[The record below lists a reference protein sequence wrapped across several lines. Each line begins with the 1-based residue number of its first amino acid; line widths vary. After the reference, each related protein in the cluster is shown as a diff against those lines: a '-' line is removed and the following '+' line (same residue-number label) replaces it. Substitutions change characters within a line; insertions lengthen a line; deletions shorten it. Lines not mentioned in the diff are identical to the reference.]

1 MDEIVWLDDALR
13 DLDDIGSYIAFDNAR
28 AAEQIVRRI
37 VEAVAILAWHPRL
50 GRVLDD
56 GDTRRLTI
64 TGTPYIAFYRL
75 RSKIEILAVMHG
87 ARQWPDRFGM

>member
-1 MDEIVWLDDALR
+1 MDEVVWLDDALR
-13 DLDDIGSYIAFDNAR
+13 DLDDIGSHIAFDSPR
-28 AAEQIVRRI
+28 AAEHIVRRI
-37 VEAVAILAWHPRL
+37 VEAVAMLAWHPKL
-50 GRVLDD
+50 GRVLMD

-75 RSKIEILAVMHG
+75 RARIEVLAVLHG

>member
-1 MDEIVWLDDALR
+1 MDEVVWLDDALR
-13 DLDDIGSYIAFDNAR
+13 DLDDIGSYIALDSPR
-28 AAEQIVRRI
+28 AAEHIVRRI
-37 VEAVAILAWHPRL
+37 VEAVAMLAWHPKL
-50 GRVLDD
+50 GRVLMD

-75 RSKIEILAVMHG
+75 RTRIEVLAVLHG